1 MTGSELAQIY
11 EFSYGAI
18 QRNLD
23 AEGEQTIGRQAVA
36 NPLEYG
42 LKGTEIDQDVG
53 GEDQVV

>member
-23 AEGEQTIGRQAVA
+23 
-36 NPLEYG
+36 G
-42 LKGTEIDQDVG
+42 LSPTKTACSVPNLPVTALTGSSATWSRDADWS
-53 GEDQVV
+53 